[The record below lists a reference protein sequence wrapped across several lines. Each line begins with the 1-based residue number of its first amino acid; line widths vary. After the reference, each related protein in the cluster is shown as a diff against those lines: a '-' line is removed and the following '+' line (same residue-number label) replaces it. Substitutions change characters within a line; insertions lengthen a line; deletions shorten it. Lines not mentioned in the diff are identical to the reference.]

1 MPRQRSLSTLD
12 KRLAGR
18 KNKHAVLCPLNK
30 GKQLDGVER
39 KQVGARQPAWQC
51 PSLPLLLNSCV
62 PSTNSF
68 FSWTSPLHS
77 YFELVPHGDL

>member
-39 KQVGARQPAWQC
+39 KQVGAGSLRGNALHC
-51 PSLPLLLNSCV
+51 P
-62 PSTNSF
+62 
-68 FSWTSPLHS
+68 
-77 YFELVPHGDL
+77 YF